1 MNKIG
6 EINNC
11 PVYYDRYMKKDE
23 ILRGRNNDGIEYYIV
38 GDMMKDI
45 MKDIMTKQE
54 RQKKLKEI
62 LAV

>member
-45 MKDIMTKQE
+45 TKKHE